1 MRNKE
6 KQVVD
11 HAKETS
17 ITERLREVML
27 MAQGLNSKNVTS
39 SEYFVSPRL
48 MYTFPD
54 ADSIKVVSDFYG
66 SYYGVMVY
74 VDDIYMKEEEY
85 PEYFSYIVQR
95 AINDLTAECDR
106 LKRDK
111 NDRIE
116 AVMND
121 FMYREKH

>member
-11 HAKETS
+11 HVEETS
-17 ITERLREVML
+17 IPERLREVMFR
-27 MAQGLNSKNVTS
+27 AQGLKSKNIES
-39 SEYFVSPRL
+39 SHDFMSPRL
-48 MYTFPD
+48 TYTFPD
-54 ADSIKVVSDFYG
+54 TDSIKVVSDYWGFN
-66 SYYGVMVY
+66 YGVMIY
-74 VDDIYMKEEEY
+74 VDGIYLREEEH

-116 AVMND
+116 AVMNE